1 MTALQKAKGGNM
13 KMPPYAK
20 SVTTASNLFIF
31 AGPNAWDRAKQR
43 KKGNAMA
50 LPEGDEPTSYQ
61 WPVSGQQITLI
72 WPGASR
78 ESVLDFGK
86 HLIRSGAEVVVAP
99 FPGEPAGG
107 FFFRGPS

>member
-1 MTALQKAKGGNM
+1 MKTA
-13 KMPPYAK
+13 PYGRRVI
-20 SVTTASNLFIF
+20 STSNLFIF
-31 AGPNAWDRAKQR
+31 AGQDAWARAKQR
-43 KKGNAMA
+43 NKGNAMV

-61 WPVSGQQITLI
+61 WPVSGQQIMLV
-72 WPGASR
+72 WPGAAR